1 MKKYLILVK
10 HSLPKV
16 VESVPAR
23 EWHLSDEGKLR
34 SELLAQRV
42 ASYRPEV
49 LVSSVEP
56 KAIETAQIISN
67 ELKLESISID
77 NLHEHDRSET
87 PYLGRDEFQSV
98 VREFFSKPDELVFG
112 NETANE
118 AHSRFSRAMHPVL
131 EIHKNRTIAI
141 VAHGTVISLFVS
153 RLTGIS
159 DILLW
164 SELGLPSFVLL
175 DMLSNTLTAKEN
187 IS

>member
-10 HSLPKV
+10 HSLPKIV
-16 VESVPAR
+16 DSVPAR
-23 EWHLSDEGKLR
+23 EWHLSEEGKLR
-34 SELLAQRV
+34 AELLAQRL
-42 ASYRPEV
+42 AAYQPDV

-56 KAIETAQIISN
+56 KAIETAQIISKQ
-67 ELKLESISID
+67 LKLESTSVE

-87 PYLGRDEFQSV
+87 QYLSRDEFQNA
-98 VREFFSKPDELVFG
+98 VREFFSKPDKLIFG
-112 NETANE
+112 NETADE
-118 AHSRFSRAMHPVL
+118 AHSRFSKAMHSIL
-131 EIHKNRTIAI
+131 EIHTNKTVAV

-164 SELGLPSFVLL
+164 SELGLPSFVVL
-175 DMLSNTLTAKEN
+175 DMRSNTLTAKEN